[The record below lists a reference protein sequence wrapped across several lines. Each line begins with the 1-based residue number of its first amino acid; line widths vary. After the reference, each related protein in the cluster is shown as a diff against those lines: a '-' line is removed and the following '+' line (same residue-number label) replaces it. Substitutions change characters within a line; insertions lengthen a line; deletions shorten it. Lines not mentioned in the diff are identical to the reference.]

1 MMNIVQYIYREVH
14 YRIVQKNPM
23 LKNNPA
29 RYNHALKIAL
39 SMKKALSYQFL
50 SYLLFGF
57 FSGMGVFVISSLDV
71 ISTYVVFLSI
81 IPFIFAVFI
90 TSVQGS
96 NVVYMGV
103 FEPLKSLPLKLGSK
117 YLSFYLLLEILP
129 SLGIVLPTSIVIAIK
144 YPLPG
149 IISFFWFLAGIFLGH
164 IIGLLILVLFG
175 LKIRQRAGKS
185 ELLVNI
191 VRAILFFLFF
201 GIFYAF
207 VYMQNYI
214 MEHSG
219 EWAGLIGRYSI
230 IFPFSSG
237 TIFHPLFSTILLILY
252 LALLAPIYYLMIH
265 RIWEGIMEPR
275 VVFGE
280 KEIKGYKIKSKPT
293 IFTLIGK
300 DMKILIRRTALL
312 AGFLITLYI
321 VFPQIFMVLSTGN
334 FPILNAVI
342 ILIMIGAF
350 SAGGIDAILKIDI
363 NAIEFLRTLP
373 LRKRDF
379 VIGKII
385 SMSVVPWGIGM
396 AILIIALYY
405 NGLYALI
412 LIPHVF
418 LLPFIASSV
427 VMLYY
432 FHYKEEDIGI
442 PDLKKTDLV
451 VLFLI
456 LMLIMG
462 IISIPLIF
470 HLVWVSEVVAFAIF
484 LLLLIFLRR

>member
-1 MMNIVQYIYREVH
+1 MNIVRYIYREVH
-14 YRIVQKNPM
+14 YRLVEKNPM

-29 RYNHALKIAL
+29 RYNHALKTAL
-39 SMKKALSYQFL
+39 NMKRGLSYQLF
-50 SYLLFGF
+50 SYLIFGL
-57 FSGMGVFVISSLDV
+57 FSGMGIFVISSVDV

-103 FEPLKSLPLKLGSK
+103 FEPLKSLPIKLGSK

-129 SLGIVLPTSIVIAIK
+129 SIGMVLPTSIIIAIK

-149 IISFFWFLAGIFLGH
+149 TMSLLWFLAGILLGH
-164 IIGLLILVLFG
+164 IIGLLILILFG

-185 ELLVNI
+185 ELLVNVI
-191 VRAILFFLFF
+191 RAVLFFLLF

-207 VYMQNYI
+207 VYMQRYI

-237 TIFHPLFSTILLILY
+237 TIFHPLFSIILLLLY
-252 LALLAPIYYLMIH
+252 LALIAPPYYLLVR
-265 RIWEGIMEPR
+265 RIWDRIMEPR

-280 KEIKGYKIKSKPT
+280 GEVKSYKIKSGST

-321 VFPQIFMVLSTGN
+321 VFPQIFMVLSTGK
-334 FPILNAVI
+334 FPIVNAAI
-342 ILIMIGAF
+342 ILLMIGAF
-350 SAGGIDAILKIDI
+350 SAGGIDATLKIDI

-379 VIGKII
+379 VMGKIV
-385 SMSVVPWGIGM
+385 SMSVVPWGIGI
-396 AILIIALYY
+396 AILILALYY
-405 NGLYALI
+405 NGPYALI
-412 LIPHVF
+412 LIPYVF

-432 FHYKEEDIGI
+432 FHYREEDIGI
-442 PDLKKTDLV
+442 PDLKKTDLII
-451 VLFLI
+451 LFFI
-456 LMLIMG
+456 LMLVMG
-462 IISIPLIF
+462 IISVPIIF
-470 HLVWVSEVVAFAIF
+470 HLLWLSELIAFAIF
-484 LLLLIFLRR
+484 LILLIFLRR